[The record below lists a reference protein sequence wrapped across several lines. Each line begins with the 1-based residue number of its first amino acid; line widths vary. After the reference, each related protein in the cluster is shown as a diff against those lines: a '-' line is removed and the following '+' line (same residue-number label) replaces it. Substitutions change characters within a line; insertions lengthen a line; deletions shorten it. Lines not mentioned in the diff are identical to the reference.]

1 MKVFKSN
8 KTWLTATLQKV
19 GTMFLVTIG
28 NIKKM
33 FDNIQ
38 TATNYITSLG
48 YQF

>member
-1 MKVFKSN
+1 MRIATN
-8 KTWLTATLQKV
+8 RNTWKTATIQTI
-19 GTMFLVTIG
+19 GTMILITIG